1 MPALKTVGSASPPHA
16 PPPSDTWES
25 RTARSV
31 TRWGRCG
38 AVVTVG
44 GELDAANAGQ
54 LADYVQ
60 QCARYCEWLV
70 LDLDNLDFFGVAGFS
85 ALRTIA
91 ERCAKTSVHCTT
103 VPGAAVARLLRI
115 CDPTQALPTSSS
127 LAEALAGVQNLGP
140 RP

>member
-1 MPALKTVGSASPPHA
+1 MPALKTVDSASPPHA

-60 QCARYCEWLV
+60 QCVRYCEWLV

-91 ERCAKTSVHCTT
+91 ERCAQTSVHCTT

-115 CDPTQALPTSSS
+115 CDPTQALLTSSS
-127 LAEALAGVQNLGP
+127 LDEALAGVQNLGR